1 MKELSLNILDIAE
14 NSVKARASLVEIII
28 REDAETM
35 EISIRDNGCG
45 MKPDFLASVTDP
57 FTTTRTTRAVGL
69 GIPLFKLEA
78 EQTGGG
84 LSISSRDEENHPE
97 DHGTETTALF
107 RKNHID
113 MIPLGDVSATIV
125 TLIQGN
131 PDIDFCFTHE
141 APEGSVSLDTRE
153 LREILGDV
161 PLNNPEVLSW
171 IAGSLEEQY
180 AERTQ

>member
-14 NSVKARASLVEIII
+14 NSVKARASLIEILIS
-28 REDAETM
+28 ETEESM

-78 EQTGGG
+78 EQTGGF
-84 LSISSRDEENHPE
+84 LTVSSRHEETHPE
-97 DHGTETTALF
+97 DHGTETTAF
-107 RKNHID
+107 FHKKHID
-113 MIPLGDVSATIV
+113 MIPLGDVSATLV

-131 PDIDFCFTHE
+131 PDIDFFFQHE

-171 IAGSLEEQY
+171 ISGSLEEQY
-180 AERTQ
+180 AERTN